1 MNSPS
6 AEPAAGAAASP
17 LRRHGLPGAAVVALV
32 AFALFSPFFL
42 RGEVFLA
49 ADTLKQY
56 LPWRSYA
63 PPGLSPHNMLI
74 TDPVNSTYTAVYNAQ
89 LKSGGLALWNPAM
102 FMGVPAT
109 GVTAMMGGPGREF
122 PLKMLL
128 HRLFP
133 VTTAFMLLNFIYVL
147 LMGLTM
153 HVYLRVVGA
162 GSRGSIFGAVAFM
175 LNGYL
180 MVWLE
185 FESVA
190 ATAALAPLMLLVIE
204 RYRGP
209 RRATAA
215 FAGAAVL
222 GCIGLMGMIQYVIY
236 VWLLCLAYLAFVA
249 VRALRAGGA
258 REAFAVLACFGA
270 TASGAL
276 LIDAVDFLPAQELI
290 AASSRIART
299 FTFGEFFARLGAVPG
314 RWWVTLVFPDFF
326 GSPRLHFDLIP
337 RLPTQEYM
345 NYNELC
351 LYLGVPTLFALLGAV
366 AAVRRAHTWFFL
378 GLTALTAAMVAGTH
392 AYWPLFRFVPGME
405 RMNPLRLIFVFAL
418 VATAAAGLGLGEL
431 EKAGARR
438 LRLFLSGCAAL
449 AAVVLAFA
457 LVADRP
463 WVAQW
468 FGRGISAYGHGG
480 GDQMLARMGQL
491 RGFGSPLIALPLGL
505 TLASAALFAVFA
517 ASARW
522 RTAALLALVALL
534 AADLIGFGL
543 RYNTR
548 ARPEELYPET
558 PSLSFLRSRPGPFRV
573 ATDARGGFLINSLVP
588 FGLEEVG
595 GYSSFYPER
604 AGRLLSFAEYG
615 GGALAGR
622 SFDRWV
628 QLSRTDSPLLDLMNV
643 RYVLTAPGAVPP
655 GSARFREIF
664 RGDIGIWENLEAL
677 PRAYVVPNALVRKS
691 VDQALAVLGSP
702 GFDKRTMV
710 VLEENPDPSFLA
722 DAARAAGPEGVT
734 IDRYGPDA
742 IGLTASLSTRG
753 WLVLAD
759 TWYPGWEAVVD
770 GAPAQILR
778 ANANFR
784 ALPLRAGRH
793 RVEFVFRP
801 PAVRRGRIVSAIGV
815 LLIAVGLAWAWR
827 RERRAQIS
835 HDRGETHEE

>member
-1 MNSPS
+1 VNSRNPDRT
-6 AEPAAGAAASP
+6 ERASP
-17 LRRHGLPGAAVVALV
+17 LRRTGLPGAAVVLLV

-49 ADTLKQY
+49 ADTLKQF

-63 PPGLSPHNMLI
+63 APGSAPHNMLI

-89 LKSGGLALWNPAM
+89 LKGEGLALWNPWM

-109 GVTAMMGGPGREF
+109 GVTAMGGGPGRLF

-133 VTTAFMLLNFIYVL
+133 VTTAIMLLNFSYVL
-147 LMGLTM
+147 LMGLSM
-153 HVYLRVVGA
+153 LVYLRAVGA
-162 GSRGSIFGAVAFM
+162 GPRGAIFGAVAFM

-215 FAGAAVL
+215 IAGAAVL
-222 GCIGLMGMIQYVIY
+222 GCIGLMGMIQYVLY
-236 VWLLCLAYLAFVA
+236 VWLLCLAYLGFVA
-249 VRALRAGGA
+249 VRAQRAGGA
-258 REAFAVLACFGA
+258 REAFPVLLCFGVSA
-270 TASGAL
+270 AGAL
-276 LIDAVDFLPAQELI
+276 LIDAVDLLPAQELI

-299 FTFGEFFARLGAVPG
+299 FAFGEFFERLGAVPG
-314 RWWVTLVFPDFF
+314 RYWVTLVFPDFF
-326 GSPRLHFDLIP
+326 GSPRLQFNLIP

-378 GLTALTAAMVAGTH
+378 GLAALTAAMVAGTFV
-392 AYWPLFRFVPGME
+392 YWPFFQFVPGME
-405 RMNPLRLIFVFAL
+405 RMNPLRLIFVFSLA
-418 VATAAAGLGLGEL
+418 AAAAAGLGIGEL
-431 EKAGARR
+431 EEAGARR
-438 LRLFLSGCAAL
+438 RRVFLGLCATL
-449 AAVVLAFA
+449 AVAVLLFA

-463 WVAQW
+463 GTRLW
-468 FGRGISAYGHGG
+468 FDRGLAPAGHGG
-480 GDQMLARMGQL
+480 SDRMLGLLAEL
-491 RGFGSPLIALPLGL
+491 RHFGSPTIALPLGL

-517 ASARW
+517 ASVRW
-522 RTAALLALVALL
+522 RRAAFLLLVALL

-558 PSLSFLRSRPGPFRV
+558 PSLAFLRSRPGPFRV
-573 ATDARGGFLINSLVP
+573 VMDARGRFLINSLVP
-588 FGLEEVG
+588 FGIEEVG

-604 AGRLLSFAEYG
+604 AGRLLSFVEYG
-615 GGALAGR
+615 GAVFGGAA
-622 SFDRWV
+622 FDRWI

-643 RYVLTAPGAVPP
+643 RYILTAPGAGPR
-655 GSARFREIF
+655 GNARFREVF
-664 RGDIGIWENLEAL
+664 RGDLGVWENLEAM
-677 PRAYVVPNALVRKS
+677 PRAYLVRNALVRRS
-691 VDQALAVLGSP
+691 GDEALAVLGSP
-702 GFDKRTMV
+702 LFDKRSMV
-710 VLEENPDPSFLA
+710 VLEEDPDPKFLA
-722 DAARAAGPEGVT
+722 DAARADLPERVT

-742 IGLTASLSTRG
+742 IALTVSLPARG

-759 TWYPGWEAVVD
+759 TWYPGWEATVN
-770 GAPAQILR
+770 GAPARILR

-801 PAVRRGRIVSAIGV
+801 PAVRRGRIASAVGV
-815 LLIAVGLAWAWR
+815 LLLAIGLVWAR
-827 RERRAQIS
+827 LRERRAPILR
-835 HDRGETHEE
+835 DRGETHDE